1 MPKMF
6 FINSDISKAETL
18 PATFY
23 KDKDIFENV
32 KEKIFLKTWQWI
44 GDENLVKLPQSVYP
58 LVLLDNYLTEPLVIV
73 RNEKDEINCFTNVC
87 THRGNLVALHP
98 GTVATSFTE
107 KYVDRHPTVPAKI
120 AARNLIAVM
129 DRLEVAETGGFF
141 DYTGAQVPW

>member
-6 FINSDISKAETL
+6 HINSDISKAETL

-98 GTVATSFTE
+98 G
-107 KYVDRHPTVPAKI
+107 KAK
-120 AARNLIAVM
+120 N
-129 DRLEVAETGGFF
+129 
-141 DYTGAQVPW
+141 